1 MNIDTIQTF
10 LGTTAID
17 LLMKIG
23 AALIFWIVGRWL
35 ISKVVHLIQA
45 GMNRNS
51 IDPTLTKYLGSIITI
66 ALNITLVLGI
76 LGYFGIQ
83 TTSFAAMLAGAG
95 VAIGAAWSGMLG
107 NFAAGAFML
116 VLRPFK
122 VGDFVSIGGVTG
134 TVHELGLFGTT
145 IITPDNV
152 MTIVG
157 NGKVFGDTV
166 QNYSALP
173 VRRVERTAQLAQ
185 GVEALIVVWLEQA
198 LVGDPQAAV
207 ENGGESVRVLIGAL
221 RCGEPE
227 DETIWYAARQIIA
240 REVVVALAGTPA
252 AERDQRGEVAVA
264 VAVLRKD
271 DEFGAISEP
280 EFAADKQFESN
291 LLGGYVGAHDAGERA
306 FVGDCQRAVAEFG
319 GAHDQFLRVRG
330 AAQEAEVAYAV
341 KFGVIGEGGGH
352 FRVEYLPNSASS
364 SRRKPGSSRCSEN
377 LDPGLRRDDG

>member
-1 MNIDTIQTF
+1 MNIETIQTF

-122 VGDFVSIGGVTG
+122 VGDFVSIGGITG

-145 IITPDNV
+145 VITPDNV

-185 GVEALIVVWLEQA
+185 GV
-198 LVGDPQAAV
+198 DPLDAIARLKAAV
-207 ENGGESVRVLIGAL
+207 AQIPNVAQSPAPEVDLLDFKLEGAVISVRPYTHTDHYWQVYFATN
-221 RCGEPE
+221 E
-227 DETIWYAARQIIA
+227 AIA
-240 REVVVALAGTPA
+240 RVGKEAGWPVPA
-252 AERDQRGEVAVA
+252 AHHKVVQG
-264 VAVLRKD
+264 
-271 DEFGAISEP
+271 
-280 EFAADKQFESN
+280 
-291 LLGGYVGAHDAGERA
+291 
-306 FVGDCQRAVAEFG
+306 
-319 GAHDQFLRVRG
+319 
-330 AAQEAEVAYAV
+330 
-341 KFGVIGEGGGH
+341 
-352 FRVEYLPNSASS
+352 
-364 SRRKPGSSRCSEN
+364 
-377 LDPGLRRDDG
+377 